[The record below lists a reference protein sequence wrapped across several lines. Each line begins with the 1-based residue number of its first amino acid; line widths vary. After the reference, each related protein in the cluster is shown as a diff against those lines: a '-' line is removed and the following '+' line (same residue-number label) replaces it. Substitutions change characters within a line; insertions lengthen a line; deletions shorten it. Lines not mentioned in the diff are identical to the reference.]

1 MQDRILNR
9 YQPLYE
15 AGSGGFAS
23 VVVAYDTTIRREVA
37 IKCIPL
43 DEAQTQVVSAQGQ
56 DPSLFETAQFRHVL
70 DNQGGPGSFPADF
83 VSPFKDERTGTRVL
97 DPNLSVSLMDKV
109 YEHETLATPGLEEAR
124 TAAQLNDASIVQ
136 IYDFEIQ
143 DSMAYL
149 IMEYVEGMSVGDLL
163 RDYPDDIDADVVAAI
178 FKSVAHALQTAHKNH
193 VLHLDIK
200 PDNILINQKGQ
211 VKVVDFG
218 LARLADEG
226 GFGSAAG
233 GTIGYMPI
241 EQMRREELDERCDEW
256 ALASLTYELIT
267 GSNHFFA
274 PNLSEAED
282 AIFDAELVLPSL
294 CMDDVDEA
302 IDDILFCALEPYRD
316 ERYDTVKAFAKE
328 LQPCLGSPKEGAKKL
343 AEVVSP
349 FEDDEE
355 ATDIFDPLSAKATDR
370 GARAGF
376 ADPVTYHDVD
386 EPQGVFG
393 FLHLAPPGVEPEY
406 VERSRQRRAER
417 ISSRR
422 LFDASYDK
430 PPFDPLDAHT
440 MSIWLRVWSLIN
452 VAIIAFMSASNI
464 PYLGGWASPLTWAVV
479 AVLVIAAFVWPHIGA
494 LLGLA
499 SLGAMLF
506 VNNAPVP
513 GVILVVAGVVWW
525 VRAGRFSNRQ
535 AAIVLSPALFGCFG
549 FCALVPFLAGWL
561 LRPVQAVVATLMAG
575 FVSALMAGL
584 GSLSIMGWDPLNYGV
599 LRMWNVMNDNYWMI
613 MQDPAQW
620 IILLSWLLAAFVMA
634 LFCSK
639 LTRLWTFFGS
649 VASFGI
655 MLAGLALA
663 SFAERGGANIWID
676 PTYLIPTIVAGVVM
690 FCLSYLGSPY
700 AEDE

>member
-1 MQDRILNR
+1 MQDRILDR

-43 DEAQTQVVSAQGQ
+43 DEAQTHVVSAQGQ
-56 DPSLFETAQFRHVL
+56 DPSTLETSRFKRALGDQV
-70 DNQGGPGSFPADF
+70 DQSPFPVDF
-83 VSPFKDERTGTRVL
+83 VSPFEAGRNGTRVL
-97 DPNLSVSLMDKV
+97 DPGLSVSLMDKA

-256 ALASLTYELIT
+256 ALASLTYELVT

-274 PNLSEAED
+274 PNLADAED

-343 AEVVSP
+343 AEIVNP

-355 ATDIFDPLSAKATDR
+355 TTDAFDLLSTGTVGR

-376 ADPVTYHDVD
+376 ATPASYDDD
-386 EPQGVFG
+386 EPQGVFD

-406 VERSRQRRAER
+406 VERNRQRKAER

-430 PPFDPLDAHT
+430 PPFDPLDART
-440 MSIWLRVWSLIN
+440 MSVWLRVWSLIN
-452 VAIIAFMSASNI
+452 VAIIAFMSAANI
-464 PYLGGWASPLTWAVV
+464 PYLGGWTSPITWCAV
-479 AVLVIAAFVWPHIGA
+479 AVLVIAAFVWPHVGT

-513 GVILVVAGVVWW
+513 GAILVVAGVVWW
-525 VRAGRFSNRQ
+525 IKEGRFSNRQ
-535 AAIVLSPALFGCFG
+535 AALVLSPALFGCFG
-549 FCALVPFLAGWL
+549 FCPIIPLLAGWL

-575 FVSALMAGL
+575 LVSALMAGL
-584 GSLSIMGWDPLNYGV
+584 GSLSIMGWDPLNYGI

-620 IILLSWLLAAFVMA
+620 IILLSWLLVAFVMA

-639 LTRLWTFFGS
+639 LSRLWTFFGS

-655 MLAGLALA
+655 MLVGLALA
-663 SFAERGGANIWID
+663 SFAERGGTSIWID

-690 FCLSYLGSPY
+690 CCLSYLGSPY
-700 AEDE
+700 AEEE

>member
-1 MQDRILNR
+1 MQDRILDR

-43 DEAQTQVVSAQGQ
+43 DEAQTHVLSAQGQ
-56 DPSLFETAQFRHVL
+56 SPSTLETSRFNPVL
-70 DNQGGPGSFPADF
+70 GDQAGQSPFPADF
-83 VSPFKDERTGTRVL
+83 VSPFEEGRNGTRIL
-97 DPNLSVSLMDKV
+97 DPGLSVSLMDKA

-256 ALASLTYELIT
+256 ALASLTYELVT

-274 PNLSEAED
+274 PNLVEAED

-343 AEVVSP
+343 AEVVNP
-349 FEDDEE
+349 FEGDEE
-355 ATDIFDPLSAKATDR
+355 TDAFDPLGATDAVGRSTR
-370 GARAGF
+370 GGF
-376 ADPVTYHDVD
+376 AAPYDDD
-386 EPQGVFG
+386 EPQGVFD

-406 VERSRQRRAER
+406 VERNRQRKAER

-440 MSIWLRVWSLIN
+440 MSIWLRVWSLVN

-464 PYLGGWASPLTWAVV
+464 SYLGGWTSPITWCVV
-479 AVLVIAAFVWPHIGA
+479 AVLVIAAFVWPHVGA

-525 VRAGRFSNRQ
+525 IKAGRFSNRQ

-549 FCALVPFLAGWL
+549 FCPIIPLLAGWL

-575 FVSALMAGL
+575 LVSALMAGL
-584 GSLSIMGWDPLNYGV
+584 GSLSIMGWDPLNYGI

-634 LFCSK
+634 LFCSR
-639 LTRLWTFFGS
+639 LTRLWTFAGS

-663 SFAERGGANIWID
+663 SFAERGGASIWID

-690 FCLSYLGSPY
+690 CCLSYLGSPY